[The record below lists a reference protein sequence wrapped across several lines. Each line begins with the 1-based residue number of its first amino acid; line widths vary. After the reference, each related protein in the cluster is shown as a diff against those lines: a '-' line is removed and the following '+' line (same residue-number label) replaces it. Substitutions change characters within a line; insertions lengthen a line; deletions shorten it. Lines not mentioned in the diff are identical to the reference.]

1 LVAPDGTLTILH
13 SFKGTDGLK
22 PNELIQ
28 ANDGNFY
35 GTTTAGGS
43 KNLGTA
49 FRIEP
54 KGSFKTLY
62 SFDGQNGSHPF
73 GGVIQGNDGNF
84 YGPAFDGGVN
94 NQGTLFKLFPQGLPS
109 ITSFTPGSGPVGS
122 AVLITGKNFTDATSV
137 TFNGLPATYTVDSP
151 TQITAI
157 VPPDGFASTLS
168 PKIFDTNFA
177 LLRNKNIA
185 VNGFFSLGTLNATR
199 GKFISLVGPRPKLSK
214 TSLRLAVG
222 GGPPPVSAS
231 ASGLITV
238 TTPNGSTTSLT
249 PFTVTP

>member
-1 LVAPDGTLTILH
+1 
-13 SFKGTDGLK
+13 
-22 PNELIQ
+22 
-28 ANDGNFY
+28 
-35 GTTTAGGS
+35 
-43 KNLGTA
+43 
-49 FRIEP
+49 
-54 KGSFKTLY
+54 LY
-62 SFDGQNGSHPF
+62 SFDGQKGSHPF

-84 YGPAFDGGVN
+84 YGPAFDGGTN
-94 NQGTLFKLFPQGLPS
+94 NQGTLFKLIPQGFPS
-109 ITSFTPGSGPVGS
+109 ITSFTPGSGSVGS
-122 AVLITGKNFTDATSV
+122 AIVITGKNFTDATSV
-137 TFNGLPATYTVDSP
+137 TFNGLPATFTADSP

-157 VPPDGFASTLS
+157 VPPDGFVSTLS

-199 GKFISLVGPRPKLSK
+199 GKFISLVGARPKLSQ

-222 GGPPPVSAS
+222 GPLPVSAS

-238 TTPNGSTTSLT
+238 ATPSGSTTSLT

>member
-1 LVAPDGTLTILH
+1 LTPSGSLSYFNTI
-13 SFKGTDGLK
+13 SGNPTGG
-22 PNELIQ
+22 LIQ
-28 ANDGNFY
+28 ASDGNFY
-35 GTTTAGGS
+35 GTTAIGGS
-43 KNLGTA
+43 QNLGTA

-54 KGSFKTLY
+54 NGSFKTLY

-84 YGPAFDGGVN
+84 YGPAFDGGTN
-94 NQGTLFKLFPQGLPS
+94 NQGTLFKLTPQGLPS
-109 ITSFTPGSGPVGS
+109 ITNFSPGSGPVGS

-137 TFNGLPATYTVDSP
+137 TFNGLSAAFTVNSP

-157 VPPDGFASTLS
+157 VPPDGFVSTLS

-214 TSLRLAVG
+214 TSLRLAITVI
-222 GGPPPVSAS
+222 GPPPVPAT
-231 ASGLITV
+231 GFITV
-238 TTPNGSTTSLT
+238 TTPNGSATSLT